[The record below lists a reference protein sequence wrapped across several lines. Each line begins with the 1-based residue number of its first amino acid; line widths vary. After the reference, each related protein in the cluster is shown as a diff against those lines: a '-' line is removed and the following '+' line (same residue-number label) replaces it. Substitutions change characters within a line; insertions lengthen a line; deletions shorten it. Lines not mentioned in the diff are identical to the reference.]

1 MFYDTGGYLVPLFD
15 REPFLGRSAL
25 YGAFL
30 ALGIPF
36 DFWPNVV
43 IQAVLSG
50 WLVILTLRAHGFGRS
65 LAGVLAWI
73 STDWNPSNAGFG
85 KGFRRLGISALS
97 VIRYGELITRVHAVS
112 FAPATILGESG
123 SPRFRA

>member
-1 MFYDTGGYLVPLFD
+1 M
-15 REPFLGRSAL
+15 REV
-25 YGAFL
+25 GADESRL
-30 ALGIPF
+30 AELE
-36 DFWPNVV
+36 
-43 IQAVLSG
+43 
-50 WLVILTLRAHGFGRS
+50 
-65 LAGVLAWI
+65 LAWI